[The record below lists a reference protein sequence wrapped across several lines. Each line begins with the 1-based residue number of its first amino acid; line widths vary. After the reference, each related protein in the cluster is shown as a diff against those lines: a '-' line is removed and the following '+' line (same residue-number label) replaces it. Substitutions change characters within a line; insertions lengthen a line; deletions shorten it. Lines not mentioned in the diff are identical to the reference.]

1 MPDTYTPAATWH
13 STITVPVGDDPR
25 TASSVTNPLKDVA
38 DNAKLLKD
46 TLDAGIKKFFEVEA
60 IADLT
65 AVATPANGDVA
76 LVSDV
81 IALYRFVASDAGTPD
96 NQWIVEGDGGN
107 WYRDQFDLRLTNGG
121 ASGNQI
127 RLDPSV
133 LAVPNRLVSVTTVGS
148 NGGSGTADTSGV
160 VLWSSGEIAVTTGDL
175 VEISGFIEWFS
186 TDGAQNITIKV
197 LEDADVIA
205 NVALIR
211 TGLYFP
217 VGFSVPRV
225 ATTTSA
231 KQYHMHAVSSSATSA
246 FSHGSAR
253 MTTKVVRP

>member
-1 MPDTYTPAATWH
+1 MPDTYSPTGTW
-13 STITVPVGDDPR
+13 SASIDLPLGEEPR
-25 TASSVTNPLKDVA
+25 TADSVTGPLKKVA
-38 DNAKLLKD
+38 DNVKYTKD
-46 TLDAGIKKFFEVEA
+46 ILDAGIKKFFEVDTA
-60 IADLT
+60 ADLT
-65 AVATPANGDVA
+65 AITTPADGDVA
-76 LVSDV
+76 MVANK
-81 IALYRFVASDAGTPD
+81 IALYRFVASDATAVDG
-96 NQWIVEGDGGN
+96 QWVVEGDGGN
-107 WYRDQFDLRLTNGG
+107 WHRDQKDLRLTNGG

-133 LAVPNRLVSVTTVGS
+133 LAVPNRLVSVTTAGS

-197 LEDADVIA
+197 LEDAAVIA

-211 TGLYFP
+211 TGFYFP